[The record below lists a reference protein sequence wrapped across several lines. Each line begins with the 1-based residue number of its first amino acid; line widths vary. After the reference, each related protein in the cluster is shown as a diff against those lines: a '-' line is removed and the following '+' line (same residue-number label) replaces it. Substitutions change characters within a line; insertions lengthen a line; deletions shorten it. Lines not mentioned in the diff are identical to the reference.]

1 MRRACDERELAD
13 ALRDIEYLC
22 TALRRIVSLDEK
34 NVPKY
39 AQRIAREGLN
49 KLPDTGSHYQQFIE
63 IRSRVNAAA
72 LPNGE
77 RT

>member
-1 MRRACDERELAD
+1 MRRACDERELGD

-39 AQRIAREGLN
+39 AQQIAREGLA
-49 KLPDTGSHYQQFIE
+49 KLPDTGSHYREFVE
-63 IRSRVNAAA
+63 INKRVNAAA
-72 LPNGE
+72 LTNGD
-77 RT
+77 RQ